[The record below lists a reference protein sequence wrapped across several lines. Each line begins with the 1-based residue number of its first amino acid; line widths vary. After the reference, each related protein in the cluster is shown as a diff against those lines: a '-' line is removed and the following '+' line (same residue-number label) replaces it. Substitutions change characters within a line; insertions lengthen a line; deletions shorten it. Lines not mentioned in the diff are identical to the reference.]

1 MIPAATTPR
10 GGRYTVQDPVFHLML
25 WAIQES
31 QRFRRWDSFREYVC
45 ENLPF
50 GSRSTRARFTS
61 EVLRIFPGDNL
72 DAMPAKSD
80 RQ

>member
-61 EVLRIFPGDNL
+61 EVLRIFPGENL